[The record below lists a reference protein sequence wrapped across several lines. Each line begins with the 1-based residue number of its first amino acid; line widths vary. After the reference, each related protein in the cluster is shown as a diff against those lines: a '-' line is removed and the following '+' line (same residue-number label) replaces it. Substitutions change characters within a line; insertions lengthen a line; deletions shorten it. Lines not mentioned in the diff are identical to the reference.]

1 MSDKEIIPYRPGL
14 EGVTA
19 GVSAIS
25 DVIAAENRL
34 IYRGYDIRD
43 LAKHCSFE
51 EVAYLVLY
59 GQLPTRAQLEAF
71 NAALIADREL
81 PVEVYNVLH
90 ALPKES
96 NLMAALQAGVATLG
110 MMDPH
115 ADDHSHEA
123 NLRKAIRLTASM
135 ATLVANGYRIL
146 HGQDPIKPNPN
157 LGHAANFLY
166 MLTGHAPEPL
176 RAEVMNLTF
185 ILYTEHGYNASTF
198 TARVIAS
205 TLADIYSAVVG
216 AIGALRGSLHGG
228 ANEAAMEA
236 MLDIGTPERAEP
248 WVMEKL
254 AQKARIM
261 GFGHR
266 EYKTGDIRAVILK
279 DYVRRVAEHTGRTDL
294 YQIQETMERV
304 MQREKNLFPNVDFPA
319 AAIYYMMDIPI
330 PLYTPIF
337 AAARIVGWSAHII
350 EQHDNNRLIR
360 PRSDYN
366 GPRDLP
372 FTPIEQRG

>member
-1 MSDKEIIPYRPGL
+1 MSEKDIIPYRPGL

-51 EVAYLVLY
+51 EVAYLVLM
-59 GQLPTRAQLEAF
+59 GQLPTRAQLEQF
-71 NAALIADREL
+71 NAELLANREL
-81 PVEVYNVLH
+81 PTEVYHMLH

-110 MMDPH
+110 MTDPH
-115 ADDHSHEA
+115 ADDHAHEA
-123 NLRKAIRLTASM
+123 NLKKAIRLTASM

-166 MLTGHAPEPL
+166 MLRGHEPEPL
-176 RAEVMNLTF
+176 HAEVMNLTF

-236 MLDIGTPERAEP
+236 MLDIGTPERTEA
-248 WVMEKL
+248 WVTEKL

-279 DYVRRVAEHTGRTDL
+279 DYVRQVAEQTGRTDL

-304 MQREKNLFPNVDFPA
+304 MLREKNLFPNVDFPA
-319 AAIYYMMDIPI
+319 AAIYYMMGIPI

-372 FTPIEQRG
+372 FTPIDQRG

>member
-1 MSDKEIIPYRPGL
+1 MSEKEIVPYRPGL

-19 GVSAIS
+19 GISAIS

-51 EVAYLVLY
+51 EVAYLLLM
-59 GQLPTRAQLEAF
+59 GQLPTRAQLEQF
-71 NAALIADREL
+71 NAELIANREL
-81 PVEVYNVLH
+81 PAEVYNVLH

-96 NLMAALQAGVATLG
+96 HMMAALQAGVATLG
-110 MMDPH
+110 TLDPH
-115 ADDHSHEA
+115 ADDHTHAA

-146 HGQDPIKPNPN
+146 HCEDPIKPNPN

-166 MLTGHAPEPL
+166 MLSGHEPEPL
-176 RAEVMNLTF
+176 YAEVMNLTF
-185 ILYTEHGYNASTF
+185 ILYAEHGYNASTF

-236 MLDIGTPERAEP
+236 MLEIGTPDRAEP
-248 WVMEKL
+248 WVLEKL
-254 AQKARIM
+254 AHKERIM

-266 EYKTGDIRAVILK
+266 EYKTGDIRA
-279 DYVRRVAEHTGRTDL
+279 
-294 YQIQETMERV
+294 
-304 MQREKNLFPNVDFPA
+304 
-319 AAIYYMMDIPI
+319 
-330 PLYTPIF
+330 
-337 AAARIVGWSAHII
+337 
-350 EQHDNNRLIR
+350 
-360 PRSDYN
+360 
-366 GPRDLP
+366 
-372 FTPIEQRG
+372 